1 MRRGQIGSRLVVA
14 RRSNEQGRVMPR
26 IHELVGLIA
35 GVFALALIGLQ
46 PCGAAEPAPRDGD
59 SVIMAT
65 SAQVQGFDPLTTRA
79 ANRETTMAGALVF
92 SKFFTLDEQG
102 KRVPDLATSLD
113 SSPDGLTWRLK
124 LRPGVKFSN
133 GAPYTARDVAHHFQ
147 RILDPSKNQAF
158 AAALGALKEGC
169 GDRRRHGGIPLG
181 LSLGSIPEHLLGRQ
195 LPVLDDARRA

>member
-1 MRRGQIGSRLVVA
+1 MMDSVQAKQSGLVP
-14 RRSNEQGRVMPR
+14 RVPGFA
-26 IHELVGLIA
+26 GLIGA
-35 GVFALALIGLQ
+35 VAALAMIAVH
-46 PCGAAEPAPRDGD
+46 PVRAAEPKDGGT
-59 SVIMAT
+59 VIMAT

-92 SKFFTLDEQG
+92 SKFFTLDENG
-102 KRVPDLATSLD
+102 KPVPDLATSLE

-158 AAALGALKEGC
+158 AAALGALKEAVA
-169 GDRRRHGGIPLG
+169 I
-181 LSLGSIPEHLLGRQ
+181 
-195 LPVLDDARRA
+195 DDATVEFHLAYPWAPFPTFFSA